1 MWLNTYAYFFE
12 LVLLKS
18 WGINYFLGYFLLF
31 KKKPFTRSLMIYQS
45 TGNLLLSAIRQK
57 GNFKAGVTKKTKQAK
72 FFRET
77 NISYPL
83 IRTRTCTY
91 QEVRKFRFTGKFG
104 LLCFLVT
111 PVLKFTL
118 LSYYHRYTRHCK
130 EKKLLTCKESGLPK
144 PKCLNVNINYK
155 CMQPIRPYDCY
166 IVERPFCSSHVE
178 TVNITMTGTF
188 KKRRISTNIA

>member
-1 MWLNTYAYFFE
+1 MGNKLFLRLFSSIQKEAFHSFANDLPIHW
-12 LVLLKS
+12 KS
-18 WGINYFLGYFLLF
+18 LIVGNKAKGKF
-31 KKKPFTRSLMIYQS
+31 QS
-45 TGNLLLSAIRQK
+45 RCHKEN
-57 GNFKAGVTKKTKQAK
+57 KAGQIFPK
-72 FFRET
+72 T

-91 QEVRKFRFTGKFG
+91 QEVRKFRFTGKLG

-166 IVERPFCSSHVE
+166 IVERPFCSSHFE
-178 TVNITMTGTF
+178 TVNITLTGTF